1 MKFQLSILL
10 LIFSISSYGQMA
22 ELIVDLAKG
31 PLNGISEEATV
42 LGTLE
47 STIIINNE
55 ANIYCSDGTFQGSK
69 YTYELTN
76 SEIIPGVVNYEGEL
90 FMVEFTSSDTSR
102 ILKVN
107 STGTVEV
114 VLEEAGAI
122 ELYLAYKDKLYYN
135 RRSDFTEFLYS
146 YDPQT
151 ENIEEIL
158 ELKWSLR
165 DGLKDAIVFNDLIY
179 MIVWPEEMS
188 GSHLASYDGE
198 GNVEFLHEF
207 FSSNVDDSSR
217 RSIQMTVADSNLFF
231 WFGEG
236 TDNTDL
242 YVTDG
247 KEDGT
252 QVLQTDFKR
261 FVRTESL
268 RTIGTVGDI
277 ILFQGLDADND
288 RHLWSSDGTTSGTF
302 KIEQEE
308 GIDINPSYFT
318 EHAGKLAFCGY
329 HGSQPFG
336 APDLATLQTDG
347 TVDGTITLL
356 NPDEIPGPSINNG
369 YWLTSHNDSLFMV
382 GRKQSFPFDN
392 DLYKS
397 DGTPDGTVKVSS
409 IGEEAGND
417 ISHITSA
424 NNKLYFFGTT
434 DSLGRELYV
443 YSIAAVDQDGDGFTS
458 DVDCDDNN
466 ADVNPDQQ
474 EEPYNGI
481 DDDCDPGTLDDDL
494 DQDGFLLVD
503 DCNDLDS
510 LINPAAMEIP
520 DNDID
525 ENCDGVLST
534 HELSNSKISIYPNPV
549 SDIIYIDVEGQ
560 LNFQINLY
568 DLNGMLISS
577 ESNVSQLE
585 VANAPSGTYLLEI
598 IDIKTGQKVVER
610 IVK

>member
-69 YTYELTN
+69 YIYELTN

-90 FMVEFTSSDTSR
+90 FMVEYTSSDTSR

-236 TDNTDL
+236 TNNTDL

-308 GIDINPSYFT
+308 DIDINPSYFT

>member
-1 MKFQLSILL
+1 
-10 LIFSISSYGQMA
+10 MA

-236 TDNTDL
+236 TNNTDL

-308 GIDINPSYFT
+308 DIDINPSYFT

>member
-236 TDNTDL
+236 TNNTDL

-424 NNKLYFFGTT
+424 NNKLYFLVQPIALVESSMFIQLLPLIKMVMDLPLMWTAMTT
-434 DSLGRELYV
+434 
-443 YSIAAVDQDGDGFTS
+443 
-458 DVDCDDNN
+458 
-466 ADVNPDQQ
+466 
-474 EEPYNGI
+474 
-481 DDDCDPGTLDDDL
+481 
-494 DQDGFLLVD
+494 
-503 DCNDLDS
+503 
-510 LINPAAMEIP
+510 
-520 DNDID
+520 
-525 ENCDGVLST
+525 
-534 HELSNSKISIYPNPV
+534 
-549 SDIIYIDVEGQ
+549 
-560 LNFQINLY
+560 
-568 DLNGMLISS
+568 MLM
-577 ESNVSQLE
+577 
-585 VANAPSGTYLLEI
+585 
-598 IDIKTGQKVVER
+598 
-610 IVK
+610 

>member
-236 TDNTDL
+236 TNNTDL

-308 GIDINPSYFT
+308 DIDINPSYFT